1 MIKNILNVILIL
13 FFLINSCLSETNI
26 SIEAKVNDRII
37 TNIDIYKEIE
47 YLKILNPNL
56 KELGEKKIFEIS
68 KNSLINQLVKE
79 VEIEKFFDMEK
90 DQNIDLLNR
99 VYSDLIKRLNLNSEK
114 EFNQLLIL
122 KKSFSTDEIKNKLK
136 IELFWNDIIFSKYNS
151 LVKINKQELL
161 SKIESKGEKFNN
173 EYLLS
178 EIFFKKEKDIDLENL
193 VLKITKS
200 IDEIGFNNTANIYS
214 LSESAKFGGKIGWVN
229 ENNLSKIIY
238 DSLNEKKVGE
248 FTNVIKINNNFLIL
262 KIEDKRTKEIKID
275 KDKQLSQMINFERNK
290 QLNQFS
296 NIYFNKVKINNYIDE
311 K

>member
-79 VEIEKFFDMEK
+79 EIEKFFDMEK

-193 VLKITKS
+193 VLKVSMK
-200 IDEIGFNNTANIYS
+200 
-214 LSESAKFGGKIGWVN
+214 
-229 ENNLSKIIY
+229 
-238 DSLNEKKVGE
+238 
-248 FTNVIKINNNFLIL
+248 
-262 KIEDKRTKEIKID
+262 
-275 KDKQLSQMINFERNK
+275 
-290 QLNQFS
+290 
-296 NIYFNKVKINNYIDE
+296 
-311 K
+311 

>member
-122 KKSFSTDEIKNKLK
+122 KKKL
-136 IELFWNDIIFSKYNS
+136 FY
-151 LVKINKQELL
+151 
-161 SKIESKGEKFNN
+161 
-173 EYLLS
+173 
-178 EIFFKKEKDIDLENL
+178 
-193 VLKITKS
+193 
-200 IDEIGFNNTANIYS
+200 
-214 LSESAKFGGKIGWVN
+214 
-229 ENNLSKIIY
+229 
-238 DSLNEKKVGE
+238 
-248 FTNVIKINNNFLIL
+248 
-262 KIEDKRTKEIKID
+262 R
-275 KDKQLSQMINFERNK
+275 RNK
-290 QLNQFS
+290 
-296 NIYFNKVKINNYIDE
+296 K
-311 K
+311 

>member
-193 VLKITKS
+193 VLKIKKS

>member
-1 MIKNILNVILIL
+1 MIKKILNVILIF
-13 FFLINSCLSETNI
+13 FFLNNYCLSETNI

-56 KELGEKKIFEIS
+56 KELDEKKIFELS

-79 VEIEKFFDMEK
+79 IEIEKFFDLKK
-90 DQNIDLLNR
+90 DQNIDLLDR
-99 VYSDLIKRLNLNSEK
+99 VYLDLIKRLNINSEE
-114 EFNQLLIL
+114 EFDQLLML
-122 KKSFSTDEIKNKLK
+122 KKSFSIYEIKNKLK
-136 IELFWNDIIFSKYNS
+136 IELFWNDIIFAKYKNQ
-151 LVKINKQELL
+151 VKINKEKLL
-161 SKIESKGEKFNN
+161 SKIEKKGEKFSN

-193 VLKITKS
+193 ILEIKKS
-200 IDEIGFNNTANIYS
+200 INEIGFNNTANIYS
-214 LSESAKFGGKIGWVN
+214 LSESAKFGGNIGWVS

-238 DSLNEKKVGE
+238 DSLNKKKIGE
-248 FTNVIKINNNFLIL
+248 YTNVIKINNNFLIL

-275 KDKQLSQMINFERNK
+275 KNKQLSQMINFERNK

-296 NIYFNKVKINNYIDE
+296 NIYFNKIKINNYINE